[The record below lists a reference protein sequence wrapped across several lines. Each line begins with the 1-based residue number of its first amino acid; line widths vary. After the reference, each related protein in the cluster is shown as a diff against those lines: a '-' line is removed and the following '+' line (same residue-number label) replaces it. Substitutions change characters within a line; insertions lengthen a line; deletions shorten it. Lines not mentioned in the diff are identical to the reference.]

1 MTNKYSNKVFTLGS
15 ILNLAKLDKNSLE
28 EKLNDISDWKPVL
41 KKALDTHLAPIL
53 HKTFS
58 GLRVQIPTDI
68 KDGLQNAYNQVL
80 VRNIV
85 LQKQFV
91 GFAKALNEHQIPLVP
106 LKGIY
111 LSEVIY
117 KDLGLRHLSD
127 IDVLIKEE
135 SLDRVCG
142 IMSDDGWQVKSA
154 LLHDSLHEERFSHA
168 HPITLVKNEIQI
180 ELHTHLYNGNQFTTL
195 TREKLWEDVRAAKF
209 LGVEIHQFS
218 NELLLQHQ
226 CLHLHK
232 HLFGYELKM
241 LSFCD
246 IREIL
251 IAKQDVF
258 DWARFEKVNVEFGYI
273 EEISRVLYL
282 SHKFWNVDV
291 PVNFRNPVM
300 PTSELDE
307 RFWTFMNGVSRN
319 EDVILKNKLDK
330 NLNRLDYLQSN
341 EDKLKYVA
349 GLVFPSRAF
358 MKKHYQLDENTWL
371 FPYYIYRLVELTYKG
386 FRAVLAKR

>member
-68 KDGLQNAYNQVL
+68 KDGLQNSYNQVL

-180 ELHTHLYNGNQFTTL
+180 ELHTHLYNGNQFTNL
-195 TREKLWEDVRAAKF
+195 TREKLWEVVHSEEF

-251 IAKQDVF
+251 ISKQDIF
-258 DWARFEKVNVEFGYI
+258 DWVRFEKINVDFGYT

-291 PVNFRNPVM
+291 PVSFRNPVM

-307 RFWTFMNGVSRN
+307 RFRTFMNGVSRN
-319 EDVILKNKLDK
+319 EDVILKNKLGIK
-330 NLNRLDYLQSN
+330 LNRLEHLHSN

-349 GLVFPSRAF
+349 ELVFPSRAF
-358 MKKHYQLDENTWL
+358 MRKHYQLDENTWL
-371 FPYYIYRLVELTYKG
+371 FPWYIYRPVELTLKV
-386 FRAVLAKR
+386 FRTVLAKR

>member
-1 MTNKYSNKVFTLGS
+1 MSNKYPNKVFTLGS
-15 ILNLAKLDKNSLE
+15 ILNLAKLDKNSVE

-180 ELHTHLYNGNQFTTL
+180 ELHTHLYNGNQFTNL
-195 TREKLWEDVRAAKF
+195 TREKLWEVVHAEEF

-251 IAKQDVF
+251 ISKQDIF
-258 DWARFEKVNVEFGYI
+258 DWARFEKINVDFGYT
-273 EEISRVLYL
+273 EEVSRVLYL
-282 SHKFWNVDV
+282 SYKFWNVDV

-307 RFWTFMNGVSRN
+307 RFRTFMNGVARN
-319 EDVILKNKLDK
+319 EDVILKNKLGIK
-330 NLNRLDYLQSN
+330 INRLDHLRSN

-358 MKKHYQLDENTWL
+358 MRKHYQLDENTWL
-371 FPYYIYRLVELTYKG
+371 FPWYIYRPVELTFKG
-386 FRAVLAKR
+386 VRAVLAKR